1 MVGIFPLDTQM
12 RAVIGA
18 KAFMLSASRPN
29 LAASSN
35 PHFAQVRRSCTSNPG
50 VHSTQP
56 NQGHMSLELK
66 RSSRWCPYIRRAGA
80 GDTADFLEY
89 QPQPHSLQWMIK
101 GAVPEKPLSNIGLFK
116 GPPCFVPAAGFNA
129 PKSIFLRFN
138 LEKYVSKVDPQLE
151 SFNEKG
157 RVDHRSRK

>member
-1 MVGIFPLDTQM
+1 
-12 RAVIGA
+12 
-18 KAFMLSASRPN
+18 
-29 LAASSN
+29 
-35 PHFAQVRRSCTSNPG
+35 
-50 VHSTQP
+50 
-56 NQGHMSLELK
+56 
-66 RSSRWCPYIRRAGA
+66 
-80 GDTADFLEY
+80 
-89 QPQPHSLQWMIK
+89 MIK

-138 LEKYVSKVDPQLE
+138 LVCASRGLCSTILGQTFNIWHTKSEKYVSKVDPQRRARYPRLKAYNKYKPACMFQKARKENVHVRYQKFIFASQKTEYAQQNPVDIPSIVMYRLE